1 MNTST
6 LLGSRRAKSFEKYI
20 LITIVITLCLQI
32 SCSTAAVGET
42 PASNAS
48 KPDPTQA
55 IASAAELFAQRADIE
70 KLKACVKLLGET
82 RDPAS
87 RNYEVEWQFAKS
99 TYFLGKQFGTEKE
112 KIAAFEAGRDAAK
125 IAARME
131 PNKPDGHF
139 WFAANL
145 GELSQI
151 SPVTVGL
158 KSVDD
163 IRDSMNEVIR
173 IDPKYQGASAFDAL
187 GQLELKTRSYGGGKA
202 ERAVEYLEKGLNLD
216 DDNPN
221 IRVNLAEAYIAVK
234 RDADARKQINEL
246 MTMKPNPDY
255 VREHDEAVVK
265 AKKMLESQ
273 L

>member
-6 LLGSRRAKSFEKYI
+6 LPFPRRAKSFENYI
-20 LITIVITLCLQI
+20 LITIVITLCLQTA
-32 SCSTAAVGET
+32 CSTSAVGET
-42 PASNAS
+42 PAPHAA
-48 KPDPTQA
+48 KLDPSRA
-55 IASAAELFAQRADIE
+55 IVSAAELFADRADIE
-70 KLKACVKLLGET
+70 KLKACVKLLSDA
-82 RDPAS
+82 RDPAV
-87 RNYEVEWQFAKS
+87 RNYEVEWQFAKTS
-99 TYFLGKQFGTEKE
+99 YFLGKQLEVENE

-131 PNKPDGHF
+131 PDKPDGHF

-151 SPVTVGL
+151 SPITVGL
-158 KSVDD
+158 KSVDN
-163 IRDSMNEVIR
+163 IREAMNEVIR

-187 GQLELKTRSYGGGKA
+187 GQLELKTRAYGGKA
-202 ERAVEYLEKGLNLD
+202 EKAVEYLEKGLDLD
-216 DDNPN
+216 KANAN

-234 RDADARKQINEL
+234 RDADAKKQIDEL

-255 VREHDEAVVK
+255 VQEHNQAVEK
-265 AKKMLESQ
+265 AKKILEKQ

>member
-6 LLGSRRAKSFEKYI
+6 LAGPRRVKSFENYI
-20 LITIVITLCLQI
+20 LITIVITLCLQT
-32 SCSTAAVGET
+32 SCSTSAVGET
-42 PASNAS
+42 PAPSAA

-55 IASAAELFAQRADIE
+55 IVSARELFAARSDIE
-70 KLKACVKLLGET
+70 KLKACVKLLSEA
-82 RDPAS
+82 RDPAT
-87 RNYEVEWQFAKS
+87 RNYDVEWQFAWS
-99 TYFLGKQFGTEKE
+99 SYFLGKRLEIEKE
-112 KIAAFEAGRDAAK
+112 KIATFEAGRDAAK
-125 IAARME
+125 IAVRME

-163 IRDSMNEVIR
+163 IRDAMNEVIR

-187 GQLELKTRSYGGGKA
+187 GQLELKTRLYGGKA
-202 ERAVEYLEKGLNLD
+202 EKAVEYLEIGLELD
-216 DDNPN
+216 KDNPN
-221 IRVNLAEAYIAVK
+221 IRVNLAEAYVAVK
-234 RDADARKQINEL
+234 RDADARKQIDEL
-246 MTMKPNPDY
+246 LTMKPNPDY
-255 VREHDEAVVK
+255 VREHKQAVEK
-265 AKKMLESQ
+265 AKKILEKQ